1 MGYVHL
7 YTGNGKGK
15 TTAAV
20 GLATRAAGRGLRVL
34 FIQFMKP
41 DGGYGEQ
48 TALRKLGVEVRAF
61 GRDAFVKMDRPD
73 DVDARLAKEG
83 LEFARNALSS
93 GEYDLIVMDEVNV
106 AAHCGLVNVE
116 EVVEAL
122 RNRAERT
129 EAVLTGRYAPA
140 AFIEIADLVTEM
152 REVKHYFRKGVMA
165 REGVE
170 F

>member
-1 MGYVHL
+1 M

-20 GLATRAAGRGLRVL
+20 GLATRAAGRGKRVI

-48 TALRKLGVEVRAF
+48 ISLRKLGVEVHAF
-61 GRDAFVKMDRPD
+61 GRDAFVRMNGPEDADR
-73 DVDARLAKEG
+73 RLAAEA
-83 LEFARNALSS
+83 LEFARRALLS
-93 GEYDLIVMDEVNV
+93 GDYDLVVLDEVNV
-106 AAHCGLVNVE
+106 AAHCGLVSVE
-116 EVVEAL
+116 DVLDAL
-122 RNRAERT
+122 KRRAERT
-129 EAVLTGRYAPA
+129 EVVLTGRYAPE
-140 AFIEIADLVTEM
+140 AFLEVADLVTEM
-152 REVKHYFRKGVMA
+152 REVKHYFREGVMA